1 MVHLNPG
8 IRFIK
13 STNDLMTLM
22 YLFWSTLGGAK
33 KNRARSRDYRQ
44 GGIRKIELYWF
55 IWKTVFYSD
64 VPSIQRRRNTERE
77 SSCSAHPWQ
86 SQVISPVSYPLDHT
100 LQS

>member
-33 KNRARSRDYRQ
+33 KTVQ
-44 GGIRKIELYWF
+44 GAGIIDKEASGR
-55 IWKTVFYSD
+55 
-64 VPSIQRRRNTERE
+64 
-77 SSCSAHPWQ
+77 SSCTGLFGKQ
-86 SQVISPVSYPLDHT
+86 FFT
-100 LQS
+100 LMYHQYREEETQKGKALVQHIHGRAK